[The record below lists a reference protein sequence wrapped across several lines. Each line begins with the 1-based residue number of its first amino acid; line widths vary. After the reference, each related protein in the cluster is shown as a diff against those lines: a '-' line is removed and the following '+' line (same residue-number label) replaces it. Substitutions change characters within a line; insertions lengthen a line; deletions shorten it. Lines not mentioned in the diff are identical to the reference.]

1 MDAKRPPLPLV
12 LTAND
17 LLSGYSVF
25 HDGGAWVSRMDLALV
40 ATDTDIADR
49 LTALGFA
56 GIASATVID
65 PYLTSVSLD
74 EAGRPVPKHYR
85 ERIRVSGP
93 TIAFAGPPFIPGAR

>member
-25 HDGGAWVSRMDLALV
+25 YDGERWASRLDEALV
-40 ATDTDIADR
+40 ATDAAVADR
-49 LTALGFA
+49 LTAVGHES
-56 GIASATVID
+56 IAHADVVD
-65 PYLTSVSLD
+65 PYLTTVALD
-74 EAGRPVPKHYR
+74 PDGRPVPKHYR

-93 TIAFAGPPFIPGAR
+93 TIAFAGPPFVPGAR